1 MSFLSRHEIGR
12 SIAMT
17 PSEAAKA
24 RRVVD
29 DIDRL
34 FLTLRGSFE
43 TDPGHVHLE
52 CVGGINASLHD
63 HGISGISIHVADERD
78 VRPRKMALHI
88 HGRPAHFPDRGED
101 PMSVATLAVGLA
113 RQCVRVASS
122 KKALPPRDIEVLTG
136 SGARRH
142 AMRLAAEA
150 VARGHVPT
158 GEVNEESRVNHPW
171 GDAPSIASLML
182 GGERMDGVSTAP
194 LERLMEIAVIGEPSD
209 RDLHIRGHLRSA
221 CLLAVASDPL
231 EMMRLLGEL
240 EDLRAVVRD
249 ERPDGNSPPVT

>member
-12 SIAMT
+12 SVAMT

-29 DIDRL
+29 DLDRL
-34 FLTLRGSFE
+34 LLTLRGSYE
-43 TDPGHVHLE
+43 TNPEHVHLE
-52 CVGGINASLHD
+52 CVNGIVASLHD
-63 HGISGISIHVADERD
+63 HGVAGVSIHVADERD
-78 VRPRKMALHI
+78 VRSRKLALHI
-88 HGRPAHFPDRGED
+88 HGRPAHFPDRGAD
-101 PMSVATLAVGLA
+101 PMSVATLSVGLA

-122 KKALPPRDIEVLTG
+122 KKALQPKEIDSFTG
-136 SGARRH
+136 STARRH

-150 VARGHVPT
+150 VALGHVPT

-194 LERLMEIAVIGEPSD
+194 LERLMELAVIGEPSD

-240 EDLRAVVRD
+240 EDLRAVARD
-249 ERPDGNSPPVT
+249 ERPDGDSPFIS